1 MRVEINYPHKLAR
14 ASATRNYAW
23 TFELLKHSNAEHAE
37 IILDALSNAF
47 IKKCNTAQKRD
58 SLDEILHQI
67 IELAYS
73 DICHEFELRQ
83 IDTSNVKNDYF
94 FSIAFAKVNHL
105 GDIDILTAGPSLVTI
120 NREMHI
126 FDTRYQDTARRLV
139 NCELDIDD
147 AIVELRRLSN
157 TSPEVGG
164 FAVGVLD
171 QFDTKLHSF
180 EFNDCNDE
188 VQLFSF
194 ANIIDEQ
201 DIKGGHVG
209 YVRITPY

>member
-23 TFELLKHSNAEHAE
+23 AFELLKYSNTEHAE
-37 IILDALSNAF
+37 MILDALSNAF

-58 SLDEILHQI
+58 SIDDVLSSI

-83 IDTSNVKNDYF
+83 IDASNVKNDYF

-105 GDIDILTAGPSLVTI
+105 GEIDILTAGPSLVTI
-120 NREMHI
+120 NREMHV

-209 YVRITPY
+209 YVRIIPY

>member
-23 TFELLKHSNAEHAE
+23 TFELLKYSNAEHAE
-37 IILDALSNAF
+37 IVLDALSNAF

-58 SLDEILHQI
+58 SIDDVLSSI

-83 IDTSNVKNDYF
+83 IDASNVKNDYF

-105 GDIDILTAGPSLVTI
+105 GEIDILTAGPSLVTI

-126 FDTRYQDTARRLV
+126 FDTRYQDTARSLV
-139 NCELDIDD
+139 NKGFDFEAMVL
-147 AIVELRRLSN
+147 ELRRLSN
-157 TSPEVGG
+157 NNPSVGG
-164 FAVGVLD
+164 FPVATFGTCD
-171 QFDTKLHSF
+171 AKLHSF
-180 EFNDCNDE
+180 EFNERDDE

-194 ANIIDEQ
+194 ANIIDTQ
-201 DIKGGHVG
+201 DIERGSVGH
-209 YVRITPY
+209 VRITPY

>member
-23 TFELLKHSNAEHAE
+23 TFELLKYSNAEHAE
-37 IILDALSNAF
+37 IVLDALSNAF

-67 IELAYS
+67 IKLAYS

-83 IDTSNVKNDYF
+83 IDAANVVDDYF
-94 FSIAFAKVNHL
+94 FTIAFAKVNHL
-105 GDIDILTAGPSLVTI
+105 GEIDILTAGPSLVTI

-147 AIVELRRLSN
+147 VVAELKKLSN
-157 TSPEVGG
+157 SPEVGG

-171 QFDTKLHSF
+171 EFDTKLHSF
-180 EFNDCNDE
+180 EFNERNDE

-209 YVRITPY
+209 YVRIIPY

>member
-23 TFELLKHSNAEHAE
+23 TFELLKYSSTEYSE
-37 IILDALSNAF
+37 IVLDALNDAF
-47 IKKCNTAQKRD
+47 IRRCNTAQKRD
-58 SLDEILHQI
+58 SLDDTLSAI
-67 IELAYS
+67 IKLAYAN
-73 DICHEFELRQ
+73 ICHEFELRQ
-83 IDTSNVKNDYF
+83 IDATNVRDEYF

-120 NREMHI
+120 NREMHV
-126 FDTRYQDTARRLV
+126 FDTHYQDTARHLV
-139 NCELDIDD
+139 NKDFDIDD
-147 AIVELRRLSN
+147 CIVELRRLSN
-157 TSPEVGG
+157 NSQEVGG
-164 FAVGVLD
+164 FTVGV
-171 QFDTKLHSF
+171 FDKFDVKLHSF
-180 EFNDCNDE
+180 EFDDCNDE

-209 YVRITPY
+209 YVRIIPY

>member
-23 TFELLKHSNAEHAE
+23 VFELLKYSNTEHSE
-37 IILDALSNAF
+37 IVLDALNNAL
-47 IKKCNTAQKRD
+47 IRECNTALKHD
-58 SLDEILHQI
+58 SLDNVLSSIVES
-67 IELAYS
+67 AYS
-73 DICHEFELRQ
+73 NICHEFEQRQ
-83 IDTSNVKNDYF
+83 IDASNVKNEYF

-105 GDIDILTAGPSLVTI
+105 GDIDILTAGPSLATV

-139 NCELDIDD
+139 NKDFDIDD
-147 AIVELRRLSN
+147 CIAELRRLSN
-157 TSPEVGG
+157 NSPKVGG
-164 FAVGVLD
+164 FVVGVFGK
-171 QFDTKLHSF
+171 FDVKLHSF
-180 EFNDCNDE
+180 EFDDCNDE

-209 YVRITPY
+209 YVRIMPY

>member
-1 MRVEINYPHKLAR
+1 MRVEINCPHKLAR

-23 TFELLKHSNAEHAE
+23 TFELLKYSNAEHAE

-105 GDIDILTAGPSLVTI
+105 GEIDILTAGPSLVTI

-147 AIVELRRLSN
+147 VVAELKKLSN
-157 TSPEVGG
+157 SPEVGG

-180 EFNDCNDE
+180 EFNERNDE

-209 YVRITPY
+209 YVRIMPY

>member
-23 TFELLKHSNAEHAE
+23 TFELLKYSNAEHAA
-37 IILDALSNAF
+37 IVLDALNNAF
-47 IKKCNTAQKRD
+47 IRKCNTAQKRD
-58 SLDEILHQI
+58 SLDDTLQSI
-67 IELAYS
+67 IELAYA

-83 IDTSNVKNDYF
+83 IDASNVKNDYF

-105 GDIDILTAGPSLVTI
+105 GEIDILTAGPSLVTI
-120 NREMHI
+120 NREIHV
-126 FDTRYQDTARRLV
+126 FDTHYQDTARRLV
-139 NCELDIDD
+139 NKEFDIDD
-147 AIVELRRLSN
+147 CIVELRRLSN
-157 TSPEVGG
+157 TSTEVGG

-171 QFDTKLHSF
+171 KFDTKLHSF
-180 EFNDCNDE
+180 EFTGHDE

-209 YVRITPY
+209 YVRIIPY

>member
-1 MRVEINYPHKLAR
+1 MRVEINCPHKLAR

-23 TFELLKHSNAEHAE
+23 TFELLKYSNTEHAE

-58 SLDEILHQI
+58 SLDETLNQI

-83 IDTSNVKNDYF
+83 IDASNVKNDYF

-105 GDIDILTAGPSLVTI
+105 GEIDILTAGPSLVTI

-147 AIVELRRLSN
+147 VVAELKKLSN
-157 TSPEVGG
+157 SPEVGG

-180 EFNDCNDE
+180 EFNERNDE

-209 YVRITPY
+209 YVRIMPY

>member
-1 MRVEINYPHKLAR
+1 MRVEINYPRKLAR

-23 TFELLKHSNAEHAE
+23 TFELLTYSRTEHAE
-37 IILDALSNAF
+37 IVLDVLNNTF

-58 SLDEILHQI
+58 SLDETLSSI

-83 IDTSNVKNDYF
+83 IDTTNVKNDYF

-105 GDIDILTAGPSLVTI
+105 GEIDILTAGPSLVTI

-139 NCELDIDD
+139 NKDFDTDD
-147 AIVELRRLSN
+147 VVVALRRLSN

-164 FAVGVLD
+164 FAVGMLD

-180 EFNDCNDE
+180 EFNEHNDE

-194 ANIIDEQ
+194 ASIIDEQ

-209 YVRITPY
+209 YVRIIPY

>member
-23 TFELLKHSNAEHAE
+23 TFELLKHSNTEHSE

-58 SLDEILHQI
+58 SIDDVLSSI

-83 IDTSNVKNDYF
+83 IDASNVKNDYF

-105 GDIDILTAGPSLVTI
+105 GEIDILTAGPSLVTI

-147 AIVELRRLSN
+147 VVAELKKLSN
-157 TSPEVGG
+157 SPEVGG

-180 EFNDCNDE
+180 EFNERNDE

-209 YVRITPY
+209 YVRIIPY

>member
-23 TFELLKHSNAEHAE
+23 TFELLKYSNVEHAE

-58 SLDEILHQI
+58 SIDDTLSQI
-67 IELAYS
+67 IKLAYS

-139 NCELDIDD
+139 NKDFDTDD
-147 AIVELRRLSN
+147 VVVALRRLSN

-164 FAVGVLD
+164 FAIGVLD
-171 QFDTKLHSF
+171 KFDTKLHSF
-180 EFNDCNDE
+180 EFNERNDE

-209 YVRITPY
+209 YVRIIPY

>member
-23 TFELLKHSNAEHAE
+23 TFELLKYSNTEHSE
-37 IILDALSNAF
+37 IVLDALNNAF

-58 SLDEILHQI
+58 LIDETLSSI

-83 IDTSNVKNDYF
+83 IDTANVRNDYF

-105 GDIDILTAGPSLVTI
+105 GEIDILTVGPSLVTI
-120 NREMHI
+120 NREMHV

-139 NCELDIDD
+139 NKDFDIDD
-147 AIVELRRLSN
+147 CIVELRRLSN
-157 TSPEVGG
+157 NSPEVGG

-171 QFDTKLHSF
+171 KFEPKLHSF

-194 ANIIDEQ
+194 ANIIDER

-209 YVRITPY
+209 YVRIIPY

>member
-14 ASATRNYAW
+14 ASATRNYTW
-23 TFELLKHSNAEHAE
+23 TFELLKYSNAEHAE

-67 IELAYS
+67 IKLAYS

-83 IDTSNVKNDYF
+83 IDASNVKNDYF

-105 GDIDILTAGPSLVTI
+105 GEIDILTAGPSLVTI

-139 NCELDIDD
+139 NKDFDIDD

-194 ANIIDEQ
+194 AHIIGEQ

-209 YVRITPY
+209 YVRIMPY

>member
-23 TFELLKHSNAEHAE
+23 TFELLKYSNAEHAE
-37 IILDALSNAF
+37 IVLDALNTAF

-58 SLDEILHQI
+58 SIDDVLPSI
-67 IELAYS
+67 IELAYAN
-73 DICHEFELRQ
+73 ICHEFELRQ
-83 IDTSNVKNDYF
+83 IDASNVKNDYF

-105 GDIDILTAGPSLVTI
+105 GEIDILTAGPSLVTI
-120 NREMHI
+120 NREMHV

-139 NCELDIDD
+139 NKDFDIDG

-157 TSPEVGG
+157 ASPEVGG

-180 EFNDCNDE
+180 EFNERNDE

-209 YVRITPY
+209 YVRIMPY

>member
-23 TFELLKHSNAEHAE
+23 TFELLKYSNAEHAE

-58 SLDEILHQI
+58 SLDETLHQI
-67 IELAYS
+67 IELAYA

-94 FSIAFAKVNHL
+94 FSIAFAKVNSL
-105 GDIDILTAGPSLVTI
+105 GEIDILTSGPSLVSV

-126 FDTRYQDTARRLV
+126 FDTRYQDTARQLV
-139 NCELDIDD
+139 NEDFDTDD
-147 AIVELRRLSN
+147 VVVALRRLSN
-157 TSPEVGG
+157 NSPEVGG
-164 FAVGVLD
+164 FAVGVFGK
-171 QFDTKLHSF
+171 FDTKLHSF
-180 EFNDCNDE
+180 EFNERNDE

-201 DIKGGHVG
+201 DIKRGHVG
-209 YVRITPY
+209 YVRIIPY

>member
-1 MRVEINYPHKLAR
+1 MQVEINYPHKLAR

-23 TFELLKHSNAEHAE
+23 TFELLKYSKPKHEE
-37 IILDALSNAF
+37 LVLDALSNAF

-58 SLDEILHQI
+58 SLDETLSSI
-67 IELAYS
+67 IKLAYS

-83 IDTSNVKNDYF
+83 IDATNVRDEYF

-120 NREMHI
+120 NREMHV

-139 NCELDIDD
+139 NKDFDIDD
-147 AIVELRRLSN
+147 CIVELRRLSN
-157 TSPEVGG
+157 NSQKVGG
-164 FAVGVLD
+164 FTVGV
-171 QFDTKLHSF
+171 FDKFDVKLHSF
-180 EFNDCNDE
+180 EFDDCNDE

-209 YVRITPY
+209 YVRIIPY

>member
-23 TFELLKHSNAEHAE
+23 TFELLKYSNTEHAE

-58 SLDEILHQI
+58 SLNETLNQI

-83 IDTSNVKNDYF
+83 IDASNVKNDYF

-105 GDIDILTAGPSLVTI
+105 GEIDILTAGPSLVTI

-147 AIVELRRLSN
+147 VVAELKKLSN
-157 TSPEVGG
+157 SPEVGG

-180 EFNDCNDE
+180 EFNERNDE

-209 YVRITPY
+209 YVRIIPY

>member
-1 MRVEINYPHKLAR
+1 MKVEINYPHRLAR

-23 TFELLKHSNAEHAE
+23 AFELLKYSNNEHEE
-37 IILDALSNAF
+37 IVLDALSNAF
-47 IKKCNTAQKRD
+47 IRKCNTASKCD
-58 SLDEILHQI
+58 SLDDTLSSI
-67 IELAYS
+67 IKLAYAN
-73 DICHEFELRQ
+73 ICHEFELRQ
-83 IDTSNVKNDYF
+83 IDASNVKNDYF

-105 GDIDILTAGPSLVTI
+105 GEIDILTAGPSLVTI

-139 NCELDIDD
+139 NKDFDIDD
-147 AIVELRRLSN
+147 AIAELRRLSN

-164 FAVGVLD
+164 FAVGVFD

>member
-23 TFELLKHSNAEHAE
+23 TFELLKYSNAEHAE

-58 SLDEILHQI
+58 SLDDTLQAI
-67 IELAYS
+67 IKLAYS

-83 IDTSNVKNDYF
+83 IDASNVKNDYF
-94 FSIAFAKVNHL
+94 FSIAFAKVSHL
-105 GDIDILTAGPSLVTI
+105 GEIDILTAGPSLVTI
-120 NREMHI
+120 NREMHV

-139 NCELDIDD
+139 NCDFDIDD
-147 AIVELRRLSN
+147 CIMELRRLSN
-157 TSPEVGG
+157 ASPEVGG

-180 EFNDCNDE
+180 EFNERNDE

-201 DIKGGHVG
+201 AIKGGHVG
-209 YVRITPY
+209 YVRIIPY

>member
-23 TFELLKHSNAEHAE
+23 TFELLKYSNTEHAE
-37 IILDALSNAF
+37 IVLDALSNAF

-83 IDTSNVKNDYF
+83 IDTANVRNNYF

-105 GDIDILTAGPSLVTI
+105 GEIDILTAGPSLVTI
-120 NREMHI
+120 NREMHV

-139 NCELDIDD
+139 NKDFDIDD
-147 AIVELRRLSN
+147 CIVELRRLSN
-157 TSPEVGG
+157 TSTEVGG
-164 FAVGVLD
+164 FAVGVRD
-171 QFDTKLHSF
+171 KFDTKLHSF
-180 EFNDCNDE
+180 EFTAGDE

-209 YVRITPY
+209 YVRIIPY

>member
-23 TFELLKHSNAEHAE
+23 TFELLKYSNAEHAE

-47 IKKCNTAQKRD
+47 IKKCNAAQKRE
-58 SLDEILHQI
+58 SLDDTLQSI
-67 IELAYS
+67 IELAYAN
-73 DICHEFELRQ
+73 ICHEFELRQ
-83 IDTSNVKNDYF
+83 IDASNVVDDYF
-94 FSIAFAKVNHL
+94 FTIAFAKVNHL
-105 GDIDILTAGPSLVTI
+105 GEIDILTAGPSLVTI

-147 AIVELRRLSN
+147 IVAELKKLSN
-157 TSPEVGG
+157 SPEVGG
-164 FAVGVLD
+164 FAVGVFD

-180 EFNDCNDE
+180 EFNERNDE

-201 DIKGGHVG
+201 DIKVGHVG
-209 YVRITPY
+209 YVRIIPY

>member
-23 TFELLKHSNAEHAE
+23 TFELLKYSNAEHAE
-37 IILDALSNAF
+37 IVLDALSDAF

-58 SLDEILHQI
+58 SLYGTLQSI
-67 IELAYS
+67 IKLAYS
-73 DICHEFELRQ
+73 DICHEFALRQ
-83 IDTSNVKNDYF
+83 IDASNVKDDYF
-94 FSIAFAKVNHL
+94 FSIAFAKVSHL
-105 GDIDILTAGPSLVTI
+105 GEIDILTAGPSLVTI
-120 NREMHI
+120 NREMHV
-126 FDTRYQDTARRLV
+126 FDTRYQDTSRRLV

-147 AIVELRRLSN
+147 VVAELKKLSN
-157 TSPEVGG
+157 SPEVGG

-194 ANIIDEQ
+194 ANIIDDQ

-209 YVRITPY
+209 YVRIIPY

>member
-23 TFELLKHSNAEHAE
+23 TFELLKYSNAEHSA
-37 IILDALSNAF
+37 IVLDALNNTF
-47 IKKCNTAQKRD
+47 IRKCNTAQKRD
-58 SLDEILHQI
+58 SLDDVLSSI
-67 IELAYS
+67 IKLAYS

-83 IDTSNVKNDYF
+83 IDTSNVVNDYF
-94 FSIAFAKVNHL
+94 FTIAFAKVNHL
-105 GDIDILTAGPSLVTI
+105 GEIDILTAGPSLVTI

-139 NCELDIDD
+139 NKDFDTDD
-147 AIVELRRLSN
+147 LVVELRRLSN

-201 DIKGGHVG
+201 DIKGCHVG
-209 YVRITPY
+209 YVRIIPY

>member
-23 TFELLKHSNAEHAE
+23 TFELLKYSNTEHAE
-37 IILDALSNAF
+37 IVLDVLSNAF

-58 SLDEILHQI
+58 SLDDVLSSI

-83 IDTSNVKNDYF
+83 IDTANVRNDYF

-105 GDIDILTAGPSLVTI
+105 GEIDILTAGPSLVTI

-139 NCELDIDD
+139 NKDFDTD
-147 AIVELRRLSN
+147 NVVVALRRLSN
-157 TSPEVGG
+157 ASPEVGG
-164 FAVGVLD
+164 FTVGVFGK
-171 QFDTKLHSF
+171 FDTKLHSF
-180 EFNDCNDE
+180 EFNECNDE

-209 YVRITPY
+209 YVRIMPY

>member
-23 TFELLKHSNAEHAE
+23 TFELLKYSNTEHSE
-37 IILDALSNAF
+37 IVLDALNNAF

-58 SLDEILHQI
+58 LIDETLSSI

-73 DICHEFELRQ
+73 DICYEFELRQ

-105 GDIDILTAGPSLVTI
+105 GEIDILTAGPSLATV

-139 NCELDIDD
+139 NKDFDIDD

-164 FAVGVLD
+164 FTVGVLD
-171 QFDTKLHSF
+171 KFDTKLHSF

-209 YVRITPY
+209 YVRIIPY

>member
-23 TFELLKHSNAEHAE
+23 TFELLKYSNAEHAE
-37 IILDALSNAF
+37 IVLDALSNAF
-47 IKKCNTAQKRD
+47 IKKCNTAQTRD
-58 SLDEILHQI
+58 SLDDTLQSI
-67 IELAYS
+67 IKLAYS

-94 FSIAFAKVNHL
+94 FSIAFAKVSHL
-105 GDIDILTAGPSLVTI
+105 GEIDILTAGPSLVTI

-147 AIVELRRLSN
+147 VVAELKKLSN
-157 TSPEVGG
+157 SPEVGG

-201 DIKGGHVG
+201 DIKEGHVG
-209 YVRITPY
+209 YVRIIPY

>member
-23 TFELLKHSNAEHAE
+23 TFELLKYSNAEHAE

-58 SLDEILHQI
+58 SLDDALQSI
-67 IELAYS
+67 IKLAYS

-105 GDIDILTAGPSLVTI
+105 GEIDILTAGPSLVTI

-139 NCELDIDD
+139 NKDFDIDD

-157 TSPEVGG
+157 ASTEVGG
-164 FAVGVLD
+164 FAVGMLD

-180 EFNDCNDE
+180 EFNERNDE

-209 YVRITPY
+209 YVRIIPY

>member
-23 TFELLKHSNAEHAE
+23 TFELLKYSNAEHAE
-37 IILDALSNAF
+37 IVLDALSNAF

-58 SLDEILHQI
+58 SLDDTLQSIVK
-67 IELAYS
+67 LAYS

-83 IDTSNVKNDYF
+83 IDASNVKNDYF

-105 GDIDILTAGPSLVTI
+105 GEIDILTAGPSLVTI

-139 NCELDIDD
+139 NKDFDIDD

-157 TSPEVGG
+157 TSTEAGG

-171 QFDTKLHSF
+171 KFDTKLHSF
-180 EFNDCNDE
+180 EFNERNDE

-209 YVRITPY
+209 YVRIIPY

>member
-23 TFELLKHSNAEHAE
+23 TFELLKYSNTEHAE

-58 SLDEILHQI
+58 SLDETLNQI

-83 IDTSNVKNDYF
+83 IDASNVKNDYF

-105 GDIDILTAGPSLVTI
+105 GEIDILTAGPSLVTI

-147 AIVELRRLSN
+147 VVAELKKLSN
-157 TSPEVGG
+157 SPEVGG

-180 EFNDCNDE
+180 EFNERNDA

>member
-23 TFELLKHSNAEHAE
+23 TFELLKYSNTEHAE

-58 SLDEILHQI
+58 SLDDTLQSI

-73 DICHEFELRQ
+73 DICHEFALRQ
-83 IDTSNVKNDYF
+83 IDASNVKNDYF

-105 GDIDILTAGPSLVTI
+105 GEIDILTAGPSLVTI

-139 NCELDIDD
+139 NKDFDIDD

-157 TSPEVGG
+157 ASTKVGG

-201 DIKGGHVG
+201 DIKGGRVG
-209 YVRITPY
+209 YVRIIPY

>member
-1 MRVEINYPHKLAR
+1 MRVEINYSHKLAR

-23 TFELLKHSNAEHAE
+23 TFELLKYSNTEHAE
-37 IILDALSNAF
+37 VVLDALSNAF

-58 SLDEILHQI
+58 SIDDTLNQI
-67 IELAYS
+67 IKLAYS

-83 IDTSNVKNDYF
+83 IDASNVKNDYF

-139 NCELDIDD
+139 NKEFDIDG

-157 TSPEVGG
+157 ASPEVGG

-180 EFNDCNDE
+180 EFNERNDE

-209 YVRITPY
+209 YVRIMPY

>member
-23 TFELLKHSNAEHAE
+23 TFELLKYSNAEHAE
-37 IILDALSNAF
+37 IVLDALSNAF

-58 SLDEILHQI
+58 SLDDTLQSIVK
-67 IELAYS
+67 LAYS

-83 IDTSNVKNDYF
+83 IDASNVKNDYF
-94 FSIAFAKVNHL
+94 FSIAFAKVSHL
-105 GDIDILTAGPSLVTI
+105 GEIDILTAGPSLVTI
-120 NREMHI
+120 NREIHI

-139 NCELDIDD
+139 NKDFEIDD
-147 AIVELRRLSN
+147 AIVKLRRLSN

-180 EFNDCNDE
+180 EFNERNDE

-209 YVRITPY
+209 YVRITHY

>member
-1 MRVEINYPHKLAR
+1 MKVEINYPHRLAR
-14 ASATRNYAW
+14 ASATRDYAW
-23 TFELLKHSNAEHAE
+23 TFELLKYSNAEHAE

-58 SLDEILHQI
+58 SLDDTLQSIVK
-67 IELAYS
+67 LAYS

-83 IDTSNVKNDYF
+83 IDTSNVVDDYF
-94 FSIAFAKVNHL
+94 FTIAFAKVNHL
-105 GDIDILTAGPSLVTI
+105 GEIDILTAGPSLATV

-164 FAVGVLD
+164 FAVGTFD

-209 YVRITPY
+209 YVRIMPY

>member
-23 TFELLKHSNAEHAE
+23 TFEFLKYSNAEHTE

-67 IELAYS
+67 IELAYA

-83 IDTSNVKNDYF
+83 IDASNVKNDYF

-126 FDTRYQDTARRLV
+126 FDTRYQDTARQLV
-139 NCELDIDD
+139 NKDFDIDD
-147 AIVELRRLSN
+147 VTVELRRLSN
-157 TSPEVGG
+157 ASPEVGG
-164 FAVGVLD
+164 FAVGALD

-180 EFNDCNDE
+180 EFNERNDE

-194 ANIIDEQ
+194 ANIIDDQ

-209 YVRITPY
+209 YVRIIPY

>member
-1 MRVEINYPHKLAR
+1 MKVEINYPHKLAR

-23 TFELLKHSNAEHAE
+23 TFELLKYSNAEHAA
-37 IILDALSNAF
+37 IVLDALNNAF
-47 IKKCNTAQKRD
+47 IRKCNTAQKQD
-58 SLDEILHQI
+58 SIDETLSSIV
-67 IELAYS
+67 ELAYS

-83 IDTSNVKNDYF
+83 IDASNVKDDYF
-94 FSIAFAKVNHL
+94 FSIAFAKVNSL
-105 GDIDILTAGPSLVTI
+105 GEIDVLTSGPSLVTI
-120 NREMHI
+120 NREMHV

-139 NCELDIDD
+139 NKDFDSDD
-147 AIVELRRLSN
+147 CILELRRLSN

-164 FAVGVLD
+164 FVVGVLD
-171 QFDTKLHSF
+171 QFESKLHSF
-180 EFNDCNDE
+180 EFNDQNDE

-209 YVRITPY
+209 YVRIIPY

>member
-23 TFELLKHSNAEHAE
+23 TFELLKYSNTEHAE

-58 SLDEILHQI
+58 SLDETLNQI

-83 IDTSNVKNDYF
+83 IDASNVKNDYF

-105 GDIDILTAGPSLVTI
+105 GEIDILTAGPSLVTI

-147 AIVELRRLSN
+147 VVAELKKLSN
-157 TSPEVGG
+157 SPEVGG

-180 EFNDCNDE
+180 EFNERNDE

-201 DIKGGHVG
+201 DIERGYVGH
-209 YVRITPY
+209 VRITPY